1 MFSVGIVVL
10 LLILIVLCLTVVM
23 TWTTYPMAKYVMIS
37 RSDGENRFIAIGGI
51 EAFTPHGQRIE
62 FVGLEGAGFV
72 PSGTYDDASSNTL
85 INFDGKKHLYFDY
98 DGSGSKVGPC
108 IAGINNANAA
118 TGYIVFPFSCPSRVA
133 KLSIHAAEND
143 LAKHNL
149 QRIKI
154 MLLDKDRNPIINSE
168 KVTPTLAMARS
179 VHHILYV

>member
-37 RSDGENRFIAIGGI
+37 RADGENRFVAIGGI
-51 EAFTPHGQRIE
+51 DAYTPHGQRIE
-62 FVGLEGAGFV
+62 FVGLEGAGIETT
-72 PSGTYDDASSNTL
+72 GTYDAASTSPTVP
-85 INFDGKKHLYFDY
+85 FDGKKSLFFTY
-98 DGSGSKVGPC
+98 DGQNKVGPS
-108 IAGINNANAA
+108 IAALNNANSA

-133 KLSIHAAEND
+133 KVSIHATEND

-154 MLLDKDRNPIINSE
+154 MLLDQDRNPITNSE
-168 KVTPTLAMARS
+168 KITPTLAMARS